1 MKACIASY
9 YMSNINKRTV
19 ELQAKVVDKFNKSRL
34 PHFSLCGQM
43 PHGAFIDFMWYTQG
57 LKVMNSPLEK
67 EESIAKKAKGFGEN
81 LGQFDV
87 ILFLDID
94 CIPVS
99 DSAIDFYVQ
108 QASEG
113 KLIGNAQRSG
123 HIQNSNHVFAAP
135 SAVAVSKETF
145 LKIGT
150 PSAMETSRGDVAEEY
165 TFAAELTNVKVDF
178 SLPVRYDREVFRYD
192 WEQDKR
198 PYWTLEN
205 GLPNF
210 GLGTTYGNE
219 ELGDLFWHNFQIRIP
234 GQEEKFWSKCEEL
247 LNDTHE

>member
-1 MKACIASY
+1 MH
-9 YMSNINKRTV
+9 NINKRTAK
-19 ELQAKVVDKFNKSRL
+19 LQEKVVDKFNKSKL

-67 EESIAKKAKGFGEN
+67 EEGAAKAAKELGEK

-94 CIPVS
+94 CVPVS
-99 DSAIDFYVQ
+99 DGAIDCYVQ

-123 HIQNSNHVFAAP
+123 HIQNNNHMFAAP
-135 SAVAVSKETF
+135 SAVAISKDSF

-150 PSAMETSRGDVAEEY
+150 PSAMETTRGDVEVDGCS
-165 TFAAELTNVKVDF
+165 ELLERVSAVATHTC
-178 SLPVRYDREVFRYD
+178 
-192 WEQDKR
+192 KR
-198 PYWTLEN
+198 PQRTSIVVKDDLEN
-205 GLPNF
+205 TTRAVCGQAEQGRRCVRQCAHRAKVKHKCLNHQAATPDSLLFQGTLRLLQPN
-210 GLGTTYGNE
+210 L
-219 ELGDLFWHNFQIRIP
+219 IA
-234 GQEEKFWSKCEEL
+234 
-247 LNDTHE
+247 THQTHM

>member
-19 ELQAKVVDKFNKSRL
+19 DLQTKVVKKFNKSKL
-34 PHFSLCGQM
+34 PHFSICGEM
-43 PHGAFIDFMWYTQG
+43 PHGAFIDFIWYTQG
-57 LKVMNSPLEK
+57 LKVLNSPLEK
-67 EESIAKKAKGFGEN
+67 SERGTVAQAAKEYGEK

-94 CIPVS
+94 CVPVS
-99 DSAIDFYVQ
+99 DNAIDFYVQ

-123 HIQNSNHVFAAP
+123 HIQNNNHVFAAP
-135 SAVAVSKETF
+135 SAVAISKNSF

-150 PSAMETSRGDVAEEY
+150 PSAMETTRGDVAEEY
-165 TFAAELTNVKVDF
+165 TFAAELAGLEIDF

-192 WEQDKR
+192 WEKDKR

-210 GLGTTYGNE
+210 GLGTTYGNVV
-219 ELGDLFWHNFQIRIP
+219 LGDLFWHNFQIRIP
-234 GQEEKFWSKCEEL
+234 GQEEKFWAKCEEL
-247 LNDTHE
+247 LNGE